1 MRISGVYAIVQR
13 SSGHVYVGSSRDVFR
28 RWRDH
33 VRCLSSGRHHSPA
46 LLDAWLLD
54 GMEAFWFVV
63 LEQCP
68 LDDLAIREQAW
79 LDSFEHLLNASHTV
93 KPHPTLVSAAK
104 ISRALRGRTLS
115 DTHREKIRQGLLGH
129 PVSPEARAHMSAAL
143 RPKRAILPETR
154 LKMIASR
161 HRNGWV
167 PSAEHRAKVSA
178 ANLGRIHT
186 PDTRA
191 KVSAAVRAAWIGRLR
206 KPASPEARAKMSAS
220 MRAVWQQRRC
230 RAEAEP

>member
-1 MRISGVYAIVQR
+1 M
-13 SSGHVYVGSSRDVFR
+13 FR

-33 VRCLSSGRHHSPA
+33 VRCLNSGRHHSPA

-68 LDDLAIREQAW
+68 LDDLTIREQAW
-79 LDSFEHLLNASHTV
+79 LDSFSHLLNASHTV
-93 KPHPTLVSAAK
+93 KPHPTPASAAK
-104 ISRALRGRTLS
+104 ISNALRGRTLS

-129 PVSPEARAHMSAAL
+129 PVSAEAREHMSAAV
-143 RPKRAILPETR
+143 RPRRAILPETR

-161 HRNGWV
+161 RRNGWV

-178 ANLGRIHT
+178 ANLGRIRT
-186 PDTRA
+186 PEWRA
-191 KVSAAVRAAWIGRLR
+191 KLSVAVRASLT
-206 KPASPEARAKMSAS
+206 PEYRAKLSET
-220 MRAVWQQRRC
+220 R
-230 RAEAEP
+230 RAEWITRRQRESQL

>member
-1 MRISGVYAIVQR
+1 M
-13 SSGHVYVGSSRDVFR
+13 FR

-33 VRCLSSGRHHSPA
+33 VRCLNSGRHHSPA

-68 LDDLAIREQAW
+68 LDDLTIREQAW
-79 LDSFEHLLNASHTV
+79 LDSFSHLLNASHTV
-93 KPHPTLVSAAK
+93 KSHPTPASAAK
-104 ISRALRGRTLS
+104 ISNALRGRTLS

-129 PVSPEARAHMSAAL
+129 PVSAEAREHMSAAV
-143 RPKRAILPETR
+143 RPRRAILPETR

-161 HRNGWV
+161 RRNGWV

-178 ANLGRIHT
+178 ANLGRIRT
-186 PDTRA
+186 PEWRA
-191 KVSAAVRAAWIGRLR
+191 KLSVAVRAAWIGRLR

-230 RAEAEP
+230 RVEAEP